1 MTMGESV
8 IHHTLLEHRGGAAR
22 VADMLHAEL
31 AAPGWDSSRSFEV
44 AESREGEAALIRRP
58 WPARLEEALAEG
70 RVVHAHSTSQWHELL
85 AFLAARHARTV
96 ITLHD
101 FQLVAGGCVYPA
113 ECDLTAN
120 GCPDPCPRGYPDPE
134 TDRMQRK
141 RLVDALGPIIVSPS
155 EWLRRHAEA
164 SLGHTVELVPNGV
177 PWPDAMPDEQTR
189 AAAKKALGI
198 APAARTVLFIAHGG
212 RKAAFK
218 AGNRWDTI
226 WRAVKQRVPKA
237 VGIMAGGSRLER
249 EGDLLRL
256 PYLEGEHLAQVM
268 TAADVLCHPT
278 LADNHPLSVLEAMA
292 HGAAVAATGVG
303 GLLEQIVDGETGVLA
318 PAEEWD
324 TLAQRTAD
332 ILSRPSRSRALASEA
347 FERGSKLFNARR
359 MAADYRALYER
370 VLL

>member
-1 MTMGESV
+1 MDKSV
-8 IHHTLLEHRGGAAR
+8 THHTLLEHRGGASR
-22 VADMLHAEL
+22 VAIMLHNEL
-31 AAPGWDSSRSFEV
+31 AGMGWASSRSFEV
-44 AESREGEAALIRRP
+44 AESREGEAALIRQP
-58 WPARLEEALAEG
+58 WPARLEETLAAG
-70 RVVHAHSTSQWHELL
+70 GVVHAHSTSQWHELL
-85 AFLAARHARTV
+85 AFLAARHARVV

-113 ECDLTAN
+113 ECELTSG

-134 TDRMQRK
+134 TERIQRK

-155 EWLRRHAEA
+155 EWLRRQAES
-164 SLGHTVELVPNGV
+164 SLEYPVSLVPNGV
-177 PWPDAMPDEQTR
+177 PWPDSMPDEQAK
-189 AAAKKALGI
+189 AAAKSALGI

-218 AGNRWDTI
+218 AGNRWDAI
-226 WRAVKQRVPKA
+226 WRVVKRRAPKA
-237 VGIMAGGSRLER
+237 VGIMAGGSHLER

-278 LADNHPLSVLEAMA
+278 LADNHPLSTLEAMA
-292 HGAAVAATGVG
+292 HGAAVAATAVG

-332 ILSRPSRSRALASEA
+332 ILSRPSRGQALASEA
-347 FERGSKLFNARR
+347 FERGKERFSARR

-370 VLL
+370 IIV